1 MISALRPAA
10 VGGGAGGRGHQAV
23 VEGVLGG
30 GAQVQLALLPRHLPS
45 SFSRKKKKTKH
56 KED

>member
-1 MISALRPAA
+1 MISAALQPAA

-30 GAQVQLALLPRHLPS
+30 GAQIQLALLLCHLPS
-45 SFSRKKKKTKH
+45 SFSRKTTKH